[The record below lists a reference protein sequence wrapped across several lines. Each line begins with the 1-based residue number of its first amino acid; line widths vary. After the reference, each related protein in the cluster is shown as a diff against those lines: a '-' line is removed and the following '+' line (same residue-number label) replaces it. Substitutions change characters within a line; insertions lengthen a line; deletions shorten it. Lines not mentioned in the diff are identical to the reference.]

1 MKEIIYKQRRS
12 GMTYEHELKIL
23 AQVYRLA
30 LESYQRRKQ
39 KAAVPSSPAAATTPM
54 LVVDLSLV
62 CPLWSVLGRSALRA
76 VAALER
82 F

>member
-39 KAAVPSSPAAATTPM
+39 KAAVPIQPSGRDDTDAGSRPLVSLPSMVRSRPLGTPRRRSP
-54 LVVDLSLV
+54 
-62 CPLWSVLGRSALRA
+62 
-76 VAALER
+76 
-82 F
+82 